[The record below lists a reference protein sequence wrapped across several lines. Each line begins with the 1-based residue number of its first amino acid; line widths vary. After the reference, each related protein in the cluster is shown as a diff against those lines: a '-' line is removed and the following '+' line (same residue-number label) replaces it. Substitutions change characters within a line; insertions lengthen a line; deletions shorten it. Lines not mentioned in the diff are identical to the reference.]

1 MWVTMKG
8 KHLTVKIDLDRYV
21 GTPHSFFLIF
31 AVDEH
36 LLLGACWKGKLEGA
50 NANIHGF
57 FQELLIA
64 CIQILNPK
72 ESTSNFARKE
82 AAWRGFTLKEGNPAY
97 EIITS
102 SNPSSIY
109 YLEAEGSTLKI
120 HYYNDLLS
128 YTDCPEFKGR
138 YKGVVEVPL
147 KEFVEDVLK
156 ISREYL
162 KEYAPI
168 IEEIR
173 FRHKGRKEN
182 YDYLWELYREV
193 EGLYKKRFGSEDC
206 RERSGE
212 AASKSLQGRE
222 RAQRVP

>member
-1 MWVTMKG
+1 MRRLFLAGAAGSEVVKMWVTMKG
-8 KHLTVKIDLDRYV
+8 KHLTVKIDVSRYI
-21 GTPHSFFLIF
+21 HSPDPFFLIF
-31 AVDEH
+31 TVDEH
-36 LLLGACWKGKLEGA
+36 LLLGACWKGKIDGA

-64 CIQILNPK
+64 CIQILNPT

-82 AAWRGFTLKEGNPAY
+82 AIWRGFALKEGNPAY

-120 HYYNDLLS
+120 HYYNDFLS
-128 YTDCPEFKGR
+128 YTDCPEFKGKH
-138 YKGVVEVPL
+138 KGVVEVPL

-162 KEYAPI
+162 EKYAPLI
-168 IEEIR
+168 AKVQLE
-173 FRHKGRKEN
+173 HGRIPEK
-182 YDYLWELYREV
+182 YDYLWELYQEV
-193 EGLYKKRFGSEDC
+193 KELYEKRFGRKE
-206 RERSGE
+206 G
-212 AASKSLQGRE
+212 
-222 RAQRVP
+222 